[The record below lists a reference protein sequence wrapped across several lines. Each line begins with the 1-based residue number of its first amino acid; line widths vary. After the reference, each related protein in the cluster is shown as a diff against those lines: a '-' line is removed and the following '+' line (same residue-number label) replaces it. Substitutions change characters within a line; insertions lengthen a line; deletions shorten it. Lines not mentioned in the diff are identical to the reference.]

1 MIISVLLP
9 IILLFTLTFLSN
21 KPTPENEHLTN
32 YELAQIL
39 EIDNYTMENYV
50 VGMRAVKFLIH
61 IFDSRSEYFYKVE
74 QLMDRSS

>member
-50 VGMRAVKFLIH
+50 VGMRTRVCRVPSNWGKIEF
-61 IFDSRSEYFYKVE
+61 E
-74 QLMDRSS
+74 